1 MMVDRKIIENEKYAE
16 CEIVKEVREI
26 RHKISAQFDHDISRL
41 VAHYQ
46 ELQEQMRQS
55 GKYRFADLPNEVPK
69 ISESADTEGLD
80 LSGQS
85 NATVYS

>member
-1 MMVDRKIIENEKYAE
+1 MEDKEIIENEKSTE

-26 RHKISAQFDHDISRL
+26 RQKISARFNHDVGQL

-46 ELQEQMRQS
+46 TLEEKMRQS

-69 ISESADTEGLD
+69 ISKSANPEA
-80 LSGQS
+80 SG
-85 NATVYS
+85 

>member
-1 MMVDRKIIENEKYAE
+1 MEDREIIENEKHAE

-26 RHKISAQFDHDISRL
+26 RHKISAQFDHDIGRL

-69 ISESADTEGLD
+69 ISKSTNPEASD
-80 LSGQS
+80 
-85 NATVYS
+85 